1 MGLSPPIT
9 GVNDYPYVLDTMVA
23 QGLIKSRAFSLD
35 LRGVDNPTGSIIF
48 GGIDTG
54 KFIGN
59 LVKLPMLP
67 ASQTPLG
74 AYRYYV
80 TMTGIGVTLP
90 DGQVIRSGETTVPV
104 FLDSGGTMSQLPPAI
119 VQALASVFADAVLTR
134 DGFWLVPCDVSELPG
149 SIDFYFAGKTIR
161 VPLNDFIWE
170 LDGTCVLG
178 VLGSEDEYV
187 LGDTFLRAAY
197 AVFDQDNQEI
207 HLAQAAN
214 CGTNL
219 VAIGS
224 GPNAV
229 PSSRGLCTALPTPT
243 ASAGVES
250 LDLQPTRSVNV
261 VDRPG
266 PTGIVAG
273 PGPGGPSRVTTVL
286 PELPTINWQG
296 SNRNGNE
303 SAAGRTASVGMTM
316 MIGAV
321 VTSAMALLI

>member
-1 MGLSPPIT
+1 
-9 GVNDYPYVLDTMVA
+9 MVA

-80 TMTGIGVTLP
+80 TMTGIGVTFP
-90 DGQVIRSGETTVPV
+90 DGQVVRSDEITVPV
-104 FLDSGGTMSQLPPAI
+104 FLDSGGTFSQLPPEI
-119 VQALASVFADAVLTR
+119 VQALASVFTNAVLTR
-134 DGFWLVPCDVSELPG
+134 DGYWLVPCGVTEFPG

-161 VPLNDFIWE
+161 VSFNDFILE
-170 LDGTCVLG
+170 LDGICVLG
-178 VLGSEDEYV
+178 VLSSEDEYV
-187 LGDTFLRAAY
+187 LGDTFLRAVY

-224 GPNAV
+224 GPDAV
-229 PSSRGLCTALPTPT
+229 PSGRGRCTALPMPT
-243 ASAGVES
+243 VSAGVKS
-250 LDLQPTRSVNV
+250 LNLQPTKSVNV
-261 VDRPG
+261 VDTPG

-273 PGPGGPSRVTTVL
+273 PGPGGPSRATTGL
-286 PELPTINWQG
+286 PELPTINWQIPKWDE
-296 SNRNGNE
+296 NE
-303 SAAGRTASVGMTM
+303 SAAGRAAGVGMMM

-321 VTSAMALLI
+321 VANVMWLC